1 MSESKSVVTRCLRK
15 ALAGFGMCSHPAHRE
30 ASACVWLVVCFV
42 WSLTFV
48 SPALSGHGQMGI
60 AAHSFYEDTT
70 NQLDFDAVRQKEFK
84 TYSGILNKGY
94 SDSTFWIRLDLAP
107 QLDTS
112 SSAGFLET
120 QFVLRILPSFL
131 DEIELFDPSGPQ
143 DKRRITGTRYS
154 AVGDEYKSAN
164 FNFVLNDL
172 EQPRTVWLRLKTNSS
187 NLMLVELMRI
197 PDLTM
202 ADHQQNLLYGAYF
215 GILLLTCLLAVLIIR
230 IRFDWVTAIFAIK
243 QLATIFWALF
253 DRGYYRLFFDALP
266 GPMPIA
272 DFRNFTSFFTI
283 FSSFYF
289 DYAFLREFKSA
300 RWGQRIQQI
309 LMVVFFITLILYG
322 LGEYKLGIRINMV
335 AIAIA
340 IVLSWLIAVT
350 LPASRNQDGDRTG
363 DVPKYV
369 VVLCYSLVCILLLP
383 AVLPYL
389 GIAPAAALSLNSLA
403 YHGLLSSVAMAAV
416 LGFRSR
422 SLVVRQIEL
431 QSQLELTQRLA
442 AEERENRIEQS
453 KFMAMLSHELKTPL
467 AGIRMVIATQKLDQ
481 IPHDQIVGAV
491 EDIDAIVERCLYA
504 DRIHERNLK
513 MNFSWVHLD
522 ELLKKIARR
531 HSQSARIDMDVE
543 SGLVIESDLQILSVI
558 LSNLIDNACKYS
570 PAETRVMIN
579 AHKQVD
585 DGLQQIQISFENVPA
600 YDDWPDQDKLF
611 SKYYR
616 SQIAHRVTGS
626 GLGLYLVDQF
636 TRMLG
641 GMIAYAP
648 TKDKIR
654 FSLTLPV

>member
-1 MSESKSVVTRCLRK
+1 MDRW
-15 ALAGFGMCSHPAHRE
+15 ALPLIPFM
-30 ASACVWLVVCFV
+30 
-42 WSLTFV
+42 
-48 SPALSGHGQMGI
+48 
-60 AAHSFYEDTT
+60 
-70 NQLDFDAVRQKEFK
+70 
-84 TYSGILNKGY
+84 NKGY

-215 GILLLTCLLAVLIIR
+215 GILVLTCLLAVLIIR

-504 DRIHERNLK
+504 DRIHERNIK
-513 MNFSWVHLD
+513 MSFSKVHLD
-522 ELLKKIARR
+522 KLLKKIARR

-543 SGLVIESDLQILSVI
+543 SGLVIESDPQIISVI

-570 PAETRVMIN
+570 PVETRVIIN
-579 AHKQVD
+579 AQKQSR
-585 DGLQQIQISFENVPA
+585 DGQEQVHISFENVPA

-641 GMIAYAP
+641 GTVACVR
-648 TKDKIR
+648 TKDKIGFR
-654 FSLTLPV
+654 LTLPV